1 MANKNGT
8 NFLTDNGDASVQ
20 TSLVNEVGDAV
31 MARCLT
37 TATIPSAKA
46 GYAVGCLLTNGT
58 TGSLFINQ
66 GSTTSCSF
74 QDVNRY

>member
-1 MANKNGT
+1 MANTSGT
-8 NFLTDNGDASVQ
+8 NLLTDNGDASVQ
-20 TSLVNEVGDAV
+20 TSLIDESGNAV
-31 MARCLT
+31 MARCAS
-37 TATIPSAKA
+37 TATIPSGKA

-58 TGSLFINQ
+58 TGTLFINQ

>member
-8 NFLTDNGDASVQ
+8 TFLTENGDASVF
-20 TSLVNEVGDAV
+20 TALTDESGNAT
-31 MARCLT
+31 MARCAS

-46 GYAVGCLLTNGT
+46 GYAVGCLLTNAT